1 MNRGLASITVV
12 VDVAT
17 KKPAPRK
24 RTAIRTF
31 WDSTIGKKVVMALT
45 GLMFVA
51 FLLVHMA
58 GNLKVF
64 FGPDDFN
71 HYASWLRTIGEPVLH
86 SSWYL
91 WIQRAALI
99 VGLVLHITAAVQL
112 SKRDNRARPVRYVH
126 GQRPQATFATRTMRW
141 GGVILALFIVWH
153 ILDLTLGVT
162 NQDYRVDQP
171 YHNITADF
179 QVWWVNVI
187 YIVALLM
194 LGLHINHGFWSAA
207 QTLGITSPARD
218 KMLKTIGSILA
229 VVITGG
235 FVMVP
240 LGVMTGLVG

>member
-1 MNRGLASITVV
+1 VV

-17 KKPAPRK
+17 KKLAPRK

-45 GLMFVA
+45 GLMFIA

-91 WIQRAALI
+91 WIQRTALI

-112 SKRDNRARPVRYVH
+112 SKRDKRARPVRYVH
-126 GQRPQATFATRTMRW
+126 SQRPRATFATRTMRW

-218 KMLKTIGSILA
+218 KMLKTVGSILA

-235 FVMVP
+235 FIMVP
-240 LGVMTGLVG
+240 VGVMTGLVG